1 MKYLSATHGTLHF
14 QSSFVK
20 EYLDLINDWVDL
32 INTNP
37 AKDAGILHLD
47 NQLTNGSQNIKF
59 TGSGDEVFESS
70 ATNIFMPLYVRQ
82 INHVI
87 IESIMVMLHAAE
99 KVPFPTITVSY
110 DDYNPVIEHFV
121 HIEGFYDFST
131 ITPTFHVTK
140 STPIDITDKNVIIH
154 HFSEGYNITDDWS
167 TITDILSDYM
177 TIEDI
182 NALKPKLLADPQLD
196 GFIQQWKCYDPVSL
210 INQYLTN

>member
-1 MKYLSATHGTLHF
+1 MTYLSATHGTLHF

-20 EYLDLINDWVDL
+20 EHHDLINDWVDL
-32 INTNP
+32 INANP
-37 AKDAGILHLD
+37 AKDAGILHLN
-47 NQLTNGSQNIKF
+47 NQLINNSQNIKF

-87 IESIMVMLHAAE
+87 IESMMVMLHAAE
-99 KVPFPTITVSY
+99 KIPFPTITVSY

-121 HIEGFYDFST
+121 HNEGFYDFST

-154 HFSEGYNITDDWS
+154 HFSEGYKITNDWS
-167 TITDILSDYM
+167 KITDILTDYM
-177 TIEDI
+177 TIEDV